1 MLDNKYSTFSM
12 SIPIVFQSF
21 FQILFGLV
29 DIGFLSY
36 CSDTVV
42 ASVGYANQIIS
53 VVLLAYI
60 VVCSAVSIVGAQYI
74 GEKRIEDLHALSMDA
89 ITGTVIISLF
99 LTIVLLLSNNYIIE
113 FLNVP
118 ISMSNGTSTYLSVIS
133 VGLLFQGGN
142 TVLTSIYRIYANG
155 NYAMYV
161 GILTNTLNILG
172 DACVVFN
179 PLKYDYDCIFGV
191 AAATVVSN
199 FIGFIL
205 MLYYYN
211 CNISIEHIFIHS
223 ISADNVKI
231 LMKYGIP
238 AAGENISYKISQLFV
253 TVFITSLGSY
263 ILTSKIYAMNIMLFV
278 SLIPNSIGIA
288 TGIIVGYLF
297 GEKSM
302 MFCLKNAI
310 KISK

>member
-1 MLDNKYSTFSM
+1 MVFLV
-12 SIPIVFQSF
+12 IVLTQ
-21 FQILFGLV
+21 LFGWICKPNNFSRFACVYSCLFSC
-29 DIGFLSY
+29 IHSWSAIYRRETNRRF
-36 CSDTVV
+36 TR
-42 ASVGYANQIIS
+42 SVNGCDNWYWNN
-53 VVLLAYI
+53 
-60 VVCSAVSIVGAQYI
+60 
-74 GEKRIEDLHALSMDA
+74 KP
-89 ITGTVIISLF
+89 F
-99 LTIVLLLSNNYIIE
+99 LTIILLLSNNYIIE

-142 TVLTSIYRIYANG
+142 TVFTSIYRIYANG

>member
-1 MLDNKYSTFSM
+1 MKGIIMLDNKYSTFSM

-118 ISMSNGTSTYLSVIS
+118 ISMRDRKSV
-133 VGLLFQGGN
+133 V
-142 TVLTSIYRIYANG
+142 
-155 NYAMYV
+155 
-161 GILTNTLNILG
+161 
-172 DACVVFN
+172 
-179 PLKYDYDCIFGV
+179 
-191 AAATVVSN
+191 
-199 FIGFIL
+199 
-205 MLYYYN
+205 
-211 CNISIEHIFIHS
+211 
-223 ISADNVKI
+223 
-231 LMKYGIP
+231 
-238 AAGENISYKISQLFV
+238 
-253 TVFITSLGSY
+253 
-263 ILTSKIYAMNIMLFV
+263 
-278 SLIPNSIGIA
+278 
-288 TGIIVGYLF
+288 
-297 GEKSM
+297 
-302 MFCLKNAI
+302 
-310 KISK
+310 